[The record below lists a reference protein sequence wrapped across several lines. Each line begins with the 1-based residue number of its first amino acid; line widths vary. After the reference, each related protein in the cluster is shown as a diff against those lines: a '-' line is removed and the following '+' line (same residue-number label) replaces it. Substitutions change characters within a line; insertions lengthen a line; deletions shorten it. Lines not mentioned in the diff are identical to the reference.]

1 MNLKQAERKKRRSSF
16 PPRGNQTTFH
26 ISDNDG
32 SQSIYVPQIGTS
44 TMLNSFYKR
53 DYSPAKRASYAGQGF
68 FSR

>member
-1 MNLKQAERKKRRSSF
+1 MNLKQAERKERRSSF

-44 TMLNSFYKR
+44 TMLNSFL
-53 DYSPAKRASYAGQGF
+53 
-68 FSR
+68 